1 MSKTVGVAEHVSGI
15 LPVVPGKW
23 IWKEE
28 TKSLDFVSANPMA
41 ERDRKKRTR
50 EGNKL
55 KDRVAS
61 SVARGGFRDR
71 GQSKRNATK
80 SPHPP
85 IKQTTE
91 HSTVTLDDVKG
102 VAYSTI
108 FDGENLSE
116 TFEGIFHTDQFD
128 NFLLHLL
135 SYFHCFF
142 DKLHQEHKINTTTYI
157 EPSKSEKE
165 AYEVACAK
173 LKVAHRLLGQS
184 YCLLVLG
191 LGLENVHHMACGG
204 SRVSSTLKDRSMFET
219 LYSFCAYFVWIAFKK
234 REYENVRKE
243 IGRLLRSDT
252 FNPAIRVKNAPDEKD
267 LKEKKDKENKE
278 EKKLTPAEYRRLH
291 PKRPAIK
298 SIIHQRSP
306 AIVAV
311 LPSPKEEAHWLFKM
325 RNALSPS
332 ELEKIGRGEEEEE
345 EEEVFEEDQIYLN
358 KKTIKIGIIGEPLA
372 MFNLQTL
379 SPLGADNEDE
389 ENEEEGEKQTPVEDQ
404 SGETV
409 PPEQRVSRQHTA
421 ISTATLDAEET

>member
-1 MSKTVGVAEHVSGI
+1 MSKTVGVNEHVSGL

-61 SVARGGFRDR
+61 SVARGGYNR
-71 GQSKRNATK
+71 GQTRRNTTK

-102 VAYSTI
+102 VAYSLI
-108 FDGENLSE
+108 SDGENLSD

-191 LGLENVHHMACGG
+191 LGLETVHHMACGG

-234 REYENVRKE
+234 KEYENIRKE
-243 IGRLLRSDT
+243 VGRLLRSDT

-267 LKEKKDKENKE
+267 LKDKKDKENKE

-325 RNALSPS
+325 RNALPPS

-345 EEEVFEEDQIYLN
+345 EEVLEENQIYLN
-358 KKTIKIGIIGEPLA
+358 KKSIKIGIIGEPLA

-389 ENEEEGEKQTPVEDQ
+389 ENEEEGEKPPHVEET

-409 PPEQRVSRQHTA
+409 PPEQRVSRQQTA
-421 ISTATLDAEET
+421 VSTATLDAEGS

>member
-1 MSKTVGVAEHVSGI
+1 M
-15 LPVVPGKW
+15 
-23 IWKEE
+23 
-28 TKSLDFVSANPMA
+28 
-41 ERDRKKRTR
+41 
-50 EGNKL
+50 
-55 KDRVAS
+55 
-61 SVARGGFRDR
+61 
-71 GQSKRNATK
+71 
-80 SPHPP
+80 
-85 IKQTTE
+85 
-91 HSTVTLDDVKG
+91 
-102 VAYSTI
+102 
-108 FDGENLSE
+108 
-116 TFEGIFHTDQFD
+116 
-128 NFLLHLL
+128 
-135 SYFHCFF
+135 
-142 DKLHQEHKINTTTYI
+142 
-157 EPSKSEKE
+157 
-165 AYEVACAK
+165 
-173 LKVAHRLLGQS
+173 
-184 YCLLVLG
+184 
-191 LGLENVHHMACGG
+191 
-204 SRVSSTLKDRSMFET
+204 
-219 LYSFCAYFVWIAFKK
+219 
-234 REYENVRKE
+234 
-243 IGRLLRSDT
+243 LRSDT

-345 EEEVFEEDQIYLN
+345 EEVFEEDQIYLN

-409 PPEQRVSRQHTA
+409 PPDDKEKK
-421 ISTATLDAEET
+421 E